1 MSLKNIRNIG
11 IIAHIDAGKTTTTE
25 RILFYTG
32 KVYKIGEVDEGSTT
46 MDWMEQEQ
54 ERGITITSAATTCFW
69 RECQI
74 NIIDTPGHVD
84 FTAEV
89 ERSLRV
95 LDGAIALF
103 CSVGRVEPQSETVW
117 YQADKYKVPRIAFIN
132 KMDKVGADFKGTVDM
147 ICQRLGTNAVP
158 IQIPLGKEEN
168 FKGIINLVNMKARVW
183 EDEEK
188 GIRFKDIE
196 IPLEFL
202 EEATLFRGKLI
213 ENLAEY
219 DELIMKKYID
229 NEEVKEEELGL
240 VLRQATISNY
250 LVPVLCGASFRNKG
264 VQSLIDAA
272 VDYLP
277 SPKDISTVEGT
288 LLTTGEKV
296 VCKNTIDEPLAALIF
311 KIVSDKFIDN
321 LAYARVY
328 SGIIKAGSYVYNSTK
343 GKKNRIGRILRMH
356 ANKREDYK
364 EVRAGDI
371 GAIIGLENVTTGDT
385 LCSEEYPVVLEAIKF
400 PQPVISLAI
409 EPKTKEDQEKLSLVL
424 NKLSIEDPTFKYH
437 ADSETGQTIISGMGE
452 LHLEIITDRMTR
464 EFNVGVTVGKPQ
476 VSYRETIKKEAKGEG
491 KYIKQS
497 GGRGQ
502 YGHIIIK
509 VEPFLEGQKSESQ
522 EIEIES
528 KIVGGAVPKEY
539 IQAIKKGIVESTEH
553 GVLAGYPLIGI
564 KVTLLDGSY
573 HEVDS
578 SELAFKIASSMALK
592 EAVLKGELILL
603 EPLMKLEII
612 TPKEYMGDVIADI
625 SSKRGSILEII
636 SKRDRQVIN
645 TTAPLA
651 EMFGYATTLRSL
663 TQGRGTYNME
673 FFKFSEVPKNI
684 MENVLKGGK

>member
-328 SGIIKAGSYVYNSTK
+328 SGTIKAGSYVYNSTK

>member
-564 KVTLLDGSY
+564 KVTLLD
-573 HEVDS
+573 
-578 SELAFKIASSMALK
+578 
-592 EAVLKGELILL
+592 
-603 EPLMKLEII
+603 
-612 TPKEYMGDVIADI
+612 
-625 SSKRGSILEII
+625 
-636 SKRDRQVIN
+636 
-645 TTAPLA
+645 
-651 EMFGYATTLRSL
+651 
-663 TQGRGTYNME
+663 
-673 FFKFSEVPKNI
+673 
-684 MENVLKGGK
+684 

>member
-321 LAYARVY
+321 LAYVRVY
-328 SGIIKAGSYVYNSTK
+328 SGTIKAGSYVYNSTK

>member
-385 LCSEEYPVVLEAIKF
+385 LCSEEYPVILEAIKF